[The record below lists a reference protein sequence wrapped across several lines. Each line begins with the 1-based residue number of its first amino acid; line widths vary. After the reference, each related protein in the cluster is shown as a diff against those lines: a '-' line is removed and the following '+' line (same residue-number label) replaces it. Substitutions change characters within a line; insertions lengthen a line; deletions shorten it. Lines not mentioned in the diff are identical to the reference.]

1 MSGDGVSERGVD
13 VRESTRQRSAKV
25 AEDILAKRKT
35 EVAMRV
41 HFPTRAFDAVTF
53 AELAD
58 YWWQAHGSKTRS
70 QFDYLYPRVLEH
82 FGEKRAREVTPDVV
96 DAFLEHLA
104 TERKLSASSVNHHRT
119 IVNGIFNFAVKR
131 GRFDRNPVAAVR
143 QRPEPPGRDRIVSP
157 AEFRMLWDKA
167 DGDREMRPFLAL
179 AGTTTMRKSEILSL
193 RWERVHLENAP
204 YATLVRTKTGH
215 QRHVPIPQSIV
226 KTLKA
231 LPSHG
236 KHEYLFPSR
245 PTARCPE
252 PQRPYRWDFGKQFR
266 ALAKAAGIQNVRI
279 HDLRHAGATILMT
292 LGVPDPI
299 VGKVTGHRSREL
311 ERYQHLTP
319 ELRALTVNLIA
330 TELFRAK
337 RARKETGTPTGTVR
351 SRRAAEILGERQ
363 HVGSKRD
370 VGGVD
375 GTRTRGLR
383 RDRQETFTVKCSRPW
398 QIGVGCHAAWSLK
411 ADRGRVF
418 RKILQVLASPGTF
431 GRDQPR
437 TAVTSWASRRFKS
450 WACNQQYWRSPGP
463 HRSRSSG
470 QK

>member
-1 MSGDGVSERGVD
+1 MSGRSRNKGVYFRDGVAYIRYQDEHGGD
-13 VRESTRQRSAKV
+13 VRESTKQRSAR
-25 AEDILAKRKT
+25 AAQDILAKRKT

-53 AELAD
+53 GELAD

-70 QFDYLYPRVLEH
+70 QFGYLYPRVLEH
-82 FGEKRAREVTPDVV
+82 FTNKRARDITPDVV

-104 TERKLSASSVNHHRT
+104 TERKLSPSSVNHHRT

-131 GRFDRNPVAAVR
+131 GQFDRNPVTAVR
-143 QRPEPPGRDRIVSP
+143 QRVEPPGRDRIVSP
-157 AEFRMLWDKA
+157 VEFRALWDKA
-167 DGDREMRPFLAL
+167 EGDREMRAFLAL
-179 AGTTTMRKSEILSL
+179 AGTTTMRKGEVLSL
-193 RWERVHLENAP
+193 RWDRIHLEDAP
-204 YATLVRTKTGH
+204 YATLVRTKTGY
-215 QRHVPIPQSIV
+215 QRHVPIPQAIV

-236 KHEYLFPSR
+236 RHEYLFPSR

-252 PQRPYRWDFGKQFR
+252 PRRPYRWDFGKQFR
-266 ALAKAAGIQNVRI
+266 ALAKATGIQNVRI

-299 VGKVTGHRSREL
+299 VRKVTGHRSREL

-330 TELFRAK
+330 TELFRGK
-337 RARKETGTPTGTVR
+337 RARKERESGTPTGTVR
-351 SRRAAEILGERQ
+351 GRHVTEKPEGRQ
-363 HVGSKRD
+363 RVGTKRD

-383 RDRQETFTVKCSRPW
+383 RDRPAF
-398 QIGVGCHAAWSLK
+398 
-411 ADRGRVF
+411 
-418 RKILQVLASPGTF
+418 
-431 GRDQPR
+431 
-437 TAVTSWASRRFKS
+437 
-450 WACNQQYWRSPGP
+450 
-463 HRSRSSG
+463 
-470 QK
+470 